1 MNFKMKAL
9 VAAAAVAMAGV
20 AHADIQNANIG
31 ATPVASAQSELVF
44 SAWSDTAQVGFTWD
58 VEHSGF
64 LSAISD
70 AKLLN
75 IIDANPKQ
83 TASLT
88 GPASIES
95 KVAGVGGVVFDMKI
109 TGFDAFLT
117 ATGGATDVKF
127 NLFAGNSVG
136 LDVHLASFS
145 SPLGTLSGGI
155 FDDVGNTF
163 VNYVNAV
170 NGKMPGASYAT
181 DDAVVT
187 TAADGVAYAG
197 SAAWGNATLYP
208 GLNFNAGLGEAI
220 ALAVLYGNN
229 TVAAEAKAFTLNGG
243 ALQASTYLAQ
253 DGYHLQIAAV
263 PAVPEPETYAML
275 LAGLGLVG
283 SIARR
288 RRA

>member
-1 MNFKMKAL
+1 MT
-9 VAAAAVAMAGV
+9 GV

-31 ATPVASAQSELVF
+31 ATPIASAQSELVF
-44 SAWSDTAQVGFTWD
+44 SAWSDTAQTGFTWD

-64 LSAISD
+64 LSAVSD

-95 KVAGVGGVVFDMKI
+95 KVAGVNGVVFDMKI
-109 TGFDAFLT
+109 TGFDAFLN
-117 ATGGATDVKF
+117 ATGGANDVKF

-136 LDVHLASFS
+136 LDVHLASFG
-145 SPLGTLSGGI
+145 SPLGALSGGI

-163 VNYVNAV
+163 VGYVNAV
-170 NGKMPGASYAT
+170 NGKMAGTNAT

-208 GLNFNAGLGEAI
+208 GLSFNAGLGEAI
-220 ALAVLYGNN
+220 AVAVLYGNN
-229 TVAAEAKAFTLNGG
+229 TVAAEAKAFTLNGD

-283 SIARR
+283 AIARR
-288 RRA
+288 RSI

>member
-9 VAAAAVAMAGV
+9 VAAAAVAMAGA

-31 ATPVASAQSELVF
+31 ATPIASAQSELVF
-44 SAWSDTAQVGFTWD
+44 SAWSDSAQVGFTWD

-64 LSAISD
+64 LSAVSD

-83 TASLT
+83 AASLT

-95 KVAGVGGVVFDMKI
+95 KVAGVNGVVFDMKI
-109 TGFDAFLT
+109 TGFDAFLS
-117 ATGGATDVKF
+117 AAGGANDVKF

-145 SPLGTLSGGI
+145 SPLGALSGGI
-155 FDDVGNTF
+155 FDNVGNTF
-163 VNYVNAV
+163 VSYVNAV
-170 NGKMPGASYAT
+170 NGKMTGTNVT

-187 TAADGVAYAG
+187 TSADGVAYAG

-208 GLNFNAGLGEAI
+208 GLSFNAGLGEAI

-283 SIARR
+283 AIARR
-288 RRA
+288 RSI